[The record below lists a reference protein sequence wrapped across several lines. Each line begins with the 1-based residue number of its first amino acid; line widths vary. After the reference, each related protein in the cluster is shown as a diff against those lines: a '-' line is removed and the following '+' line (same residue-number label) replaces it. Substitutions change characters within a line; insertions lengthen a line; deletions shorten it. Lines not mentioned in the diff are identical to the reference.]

1 MLFTAL
7 NVVLDGPGRKLGD
20 LGDVG
25 DLRELSP
32 SFSSPGFRLGPACK
46 VENSEM
52 KNSEISVLDEQSS
65 PFAYCC

>member
-32 SFSSPGFRLGPACK
+32 SFSSPGFRLGPTCK
-46 VENSEM
+46 SR
-52 KNSEISVLDEQSS
+52 KLGDEKLRDIG
-65 PFAYCC
+65 FR